1 MKVLFRSL
9 IFDNLIKLFIYE
21 SFMLFLL
28 FLVDFM
34 IDVEEYNDNYVDDK

>member
-1 MKVLFRSL
+1 M
-9 IFDNLIKLFIYE
+9 FDNLIKLFIYE

-28 FLVDFM
+28 FLVDLM